1 MACFVELTLIEIN
14 NMERDRPNRR
24 PIVVKLDRVCLIAGV
39 DEFDGSRSRTERNS
53 FLQTYGR

>member
-24 PIVVKLDRVCLIAGV
+24 PIVVKLDRVCLIARV
-39 DEFDGSRSRTERNS
+39 AEDVMISVENRA
-53 FLQTYGR
+53 Q